1 MPSTHSPRAS
11 GPCEQVRR
19 LQAEALAGRQTA
31 DCTRAQEFPEKLA
44 DLPGNFSNHL
54 HFKGI
59 GAPLLHGE
67 KKKGEAMTWP
77 IQGGVSARKHS
88 NRKLLNEIAN

>member
-19 LQAEALAGRQTA
+19 LQAETLAGRQTA
-31 DCTRAQEFPEKLA
+31 DCTRAEEFPEKLA

-59 GAPLLHGE
+59 GAPLLHG
-67 KKKGEAMTWP
+67 KKKKAK
-77 IQGGVSARKHS
+77 Q
-88 NRKLLNEIAN
+88 

>member
-1 MPSTHSPRAS
+1 MSSTHSPGAS

-19 LQAEALAGRQTA
+19 LQAEASAGRQTA
-31 DCTRAQEFPEKLA
+31 DCTRAEEFPEKLA

-59 GAPLLHGE
+59 GAPLLHG
-67 KKKGEAMTWP
+67 KKKRRSNDLANTGRSFCTEAF
-77 IQGGVSARKHS
+77 K
-88 NRKLLNEIAN
+88 